1 MNVFTGMLLPLI
13 AAILLAPMT
22 ACALSGKAIE
32 GKVLEEGTN
41 KPIPGAIVVARWQ
54 GHLATFAHGKT
65 VCYHVLSTTTG
76 ENGNYR
82 FPAWKKEVAEDW
94 QKNVRP
100 EDVIIAAHKP
110 GYRESERYE
119 KNVQY
124 LQPFTGGRGERLQY
138 LDRVI
143 SSTSCGDKSTHQNLY
158 RIHRAVYE
166 EARAIAQTEEEK
178 KQVERL
184 KWIAEYSL
192 VNLNKPTKSDGRGRT
207 INVDPNDSFKPEDLL
222 KEPLINPD

>member
-1 MNVFTGMLLPLI
+1 MNHVTKNLI
-13 AAILLAPMT
+13 ASLLALLLT
-22 ACALSGKAIE
+22 SLSACASPFGLSGEAIE
-32 GKVLEEGTN
+32 GKVLEAGTN
-41 KPIPGAIVVARWQ
+41 KPIPHAIVVVRWDGILSGFAEQRGVCVHVESTATDEQGRYRINAWRKPSTLGGVRDIGPTVSAYQPSYEIARRDR
-54 GHLATFAHGKT
+54 
-65 VCYHVLSTTTG
+65 
-76 ENGNYR
+76 ENNM
-82 FPAWKKEVAEDW
+82 V
-94 QKNVRP
+94 
-100 EDVIIAAHKP
+100 
-110 GYRESERYE
+110 
-119 KNVQY
+119 Y
-124 LQPFTGGRGERLQY
+124 LRPFTGGRGERLQY

-222 KEPLINPD
+222 K